1 MTLSF
6 NLRVIQGYFEPTLW
20 RTIRIF
26 VMGQKNN
33 FLRKKEKSAL
43 RHLRG
48 WQDSIWEVIQ
58 IKWYITICRKLK
70 TLTKEQKIKK
80 FIMWY
85 TRTRQTINLKDTT
98 VQPKAAVCS
107 VRIQDSKSPPNNF
120 NLELCTS
127 SLWPVKTE

>member
-6 NLRVIQGYFEPTLW
+6 NLRVIQEYFEPTLW

-70 TLTKEQKIKK
+70 SITKEQKKK
-80 FIMWY
+80 EYHNVIY
-85 TRTRQTINLKDTT
+85 SYQPNYKTRRYNSSTKSSR
-98 VQPKAAVCS
+98 VWS
-107 VRIQDSKSPPNNF
+107 VRIQDFKSPPNDF
-120 NLELCTS
+120 KLELCTS
-127 SLWPVKTE
+127 SL

>member
-6 NLRVIQGYFEPTLW
+6 NLRVIQEYFEPTLW

-48 WQDSIWEVIQ
+48 
-58 IKWYITICRKLK
+58 
-70 TLTKEQKIKK
+70 
-80 FIMWY
+80 
-85 TRTRQTINLKDTT
+85 
-98 VQPKAAVCS
+98 
-107 VRIQDSKSPPNNF
+107 
-120 NLELCTS
+120 
-127 SLWPVKTE
+127 

>member
-43 RHLRG
+43 R
-48 WQDSIWEVIQ
+48 QEDD
-58 IKWYITICRKLK
+58 K
-70 TLTKEQKIKK
+70 TQYERL
-80 FIMWY
+80 F
-85 TRTRQTINLKDTT
+85 R
-98 VQPKAAVCS
+98 
-107 VRIQDSKSPPNNF
+107 
-120 NLELCTS
+120 
-127 SLWPVKTE
+127 